1 MGYDMRQFI
10 SFVRKEFH
18 HIFRDRTTMAI
29 LLLLP
34 ILMLILFGYA
44 INTEVRNTRIAIYDP
59 SNDVSTIAIA
69 EKLNASEYFT
79 VVHYISNPQEIEPQ
93 FLKGSVQ
100 MVVAF
105 SQNFHDNMLR
115 SGDAQV
121 ALITDGTD
129 PNSAKTIVTYATS
142 ILGQY
147 HQQEFNIENIPFQIT
162 PHLKLLY
169 NPQMKGA
176 YNFVPGVMGMILMLI
191 CAMMTSISIAREKE
205 MGTMEVLL
213 VSPVKPLAMIIAKTI
228 PYFFLSLVNLAT
240 ILLLSVFLLGV
251 PIAGSM
257 FWLIVLS
264 LIYLFVNLSL
274 GLVISSF
281 AKSQLVA
288 LLMSGMVL
296 MIPVIMLSGLMFPVE
311 NMPKFFQ
318 VLSQVIPAKWY
329 IVGVKKLMIKGLNFS
344 AITTE
349 LIVLIGMAAFFITIS
364 LKKFKHRLE

>member
-1 MGYDMRQFI
+1 MKQFF
-10 SFVRKEFH
+10 SFVTKEFH

-59 SNDVSTIAIA
+59 SNDEATKAIA

-79 VVHYISNPQEIEPQ
+79 VVDFIDHPNEVEKL
-93 FLKGSVQ
+93 FLNGSVQ
-100 MVVAF
+100 MVVLF
-105 SQNFHDNMLR
+105 SQNFYESMTR
-115 SGDAQV
+115 TGDAQIS
-121 ALITDGTD
+121 LITDSTD
-129 PNSAKTIVTYATS
+129 PNSAKTIVTYVTS

-147 HQQEFNIENIPFQIT
+147 QLEKLKIVTVPFHIDA
-162 PHLKLLY
+162 HLKLLY

-205 MGTMEVLL
+205 MGTMEILL
-213 VSPVKPLAMIIAKTI
+213 VSPVKPLSMIIAKTI
-228 PYFFLSLVNLAT
+228 PYFFLSLVNLTT

-251 PIAGSM
+251 PIAGSL
-257 FWLIVLS
+257 FWLIILS
-264 LIYLFVNLSL
+264 LVYLFVNLSL

-281 AKSQLVA
+281 AQSQLVA

-318 VLSQVIPAKWY
+318 ALSQIIPAKWY
-329 IVGVKKLMIKGLNFS
+329 IVGVKKLMIKGLSFS
-344 AITTE
+344 AVKFE
-349 LIVLIGMAAFFITIS
+349 LGVLLAMAALFITIS
-364 LKKFKHRLE
+364 FKKFKYRLE